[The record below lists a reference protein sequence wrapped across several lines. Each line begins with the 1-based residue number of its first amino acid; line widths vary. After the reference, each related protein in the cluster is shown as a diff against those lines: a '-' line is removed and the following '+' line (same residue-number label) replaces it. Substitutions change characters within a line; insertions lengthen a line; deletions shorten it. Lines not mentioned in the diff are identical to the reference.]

1 MRGEAIAKRYAL
13 ALTRLC
19 SNPEEWE
26 ALRKEILLTISIVSE
41 NKEFRD
47 FMENPVFP
55 KNLKINVLMRI
66 SDELKLSEKMKRFLN
81 ILVQKGRFSL
91 LNLILKNFEDIWN
104 KRNNIHKMEI
114 ISSIPLDEKEK
125 SEIIETLS
133 RIKKGII
140 KANFIVDPEI
150 LGGII
155 IKEGNKI
162 FDCSIKGN
170 LERLKNKIMEGE
182 RLWK

>member
-13 ALTRLC
+13 ALTHLC
-19 SNPEEWE
+19 SNSKEWE
-26 ALRKEILLTISIVSE
+26 NLRKELLSIISIVSE
-41 NKEFRD
+41 NKELRD

-55 KNLKINVLMRI
+55 KNLKINVIIRI
-66 SDELKLSEKMKRFLN
+66 SDELKLSEETKRFLN
-81 ILVQKGRFSL
+81 ILIQRGRFSL
-91 LNLILKNFEDIWN
+91 LDLILKNFEDIWN
-104 KRNNIHKMEI
+104 KRNNIYKMEI

-140 KANFIVDPEI
+140 KASFSVEPEI

-170 LERLKNKIMEGE
+170 LERLKNRIMEGE

>member
-1 MRGEAIAKRYAL
+1 MRGEAVAKRYAL
-13 ALTRLC
+13 ALTHLC
-19 SNPEEWE
+19 SNSKEWE
-26 ALRKEILLTISIVSE
+26 DLRKELLLIINIVSE

-55 KNLKINVLMRI
+55 KNLKINVIMRI
-66 SDELKLSEKMKRFLN
+66 SDELKISEKMKRFLN

-104 KRNNIHKMEI
+104 RRNNIYKMEI

-125 SEIIETLS
+125 SEIIEILS

-140 KANFIVDPEI
+140 KADFIVDPEI

-170 LERLKNKIMEGE
+170 LERLKNRIIEGE